1 MQNPHLEALET
12 KHATL
17 EARIA
22 EEEGRPSPDHSVI
35 ADLKRRKLRLKEEML
50 AA

>member
-17 EARIA
+17 ETRIA
-22 EEEGRPSPDHSVI
+22 EEEGRPSPDAAVI
-35 ADLKRRKLRLKEEML
+35 AELKRRKLKLKEEML